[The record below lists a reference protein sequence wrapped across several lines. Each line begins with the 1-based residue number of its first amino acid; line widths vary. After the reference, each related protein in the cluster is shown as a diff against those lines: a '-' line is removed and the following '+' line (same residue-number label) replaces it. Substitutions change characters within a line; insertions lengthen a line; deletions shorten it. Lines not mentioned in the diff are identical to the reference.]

1 MVEGT
6 CIGFRGRNALLQ
18 LETQQIIEWPISNLP
33 NNFNR
38 GDKFKLNMI
47 TQNDQYKAELQA
59 KKQLLQELIN

>member
-6 CIGFRGRNALLQ
+6 CIGFRGRSALLQ
-18 LETQQIIEWPISNLP
+18 LETQQIIEWPIANLP

-38 GDKFKLNMI
+38 GDKFKLNLI